1 MLHYNLR
8 EIMKK
13 IISLIVLVTLGTC
26 FSCNKDVLNKQ
37 PLSVISDANVFK
49 DPALINAYLTQVYY
63 DMPFLGNDCNA
74 SGSFDGDGSWHAFD
88 INDVSDE
95 SFPQFRDWNPSN
107 AFTYKYGNL
116 NINGGLLDWWGYNT
130 VREIN
135 QFLEKL
141 PSSPLAAEEV
151 KAKMAEARFLRAF
164 CYFAM
169 VKRYGGVPLI
179 TKVQNATDPHD
190 SLYPKRATEQS
201 IYDFIIAE
209 ADAAATDLPEVLN
222 TDNIGRPCKYAAL
235 ALKSRAALYAG
246 SIAQFGTVQA
256 DGVVGIPSSAAK
268 PYYQASY
275 DASQAII
282 KSGKY
287 ALYTGDANKTTNF
300 RNIFLVK
307 NNSEV
312 IFAKRH
318 DNVNQATGGNGWGV
332 DFFNCPR
339 PQAWSRGLYEQAYL
353 ELAESFEH
361 VDGTPGTLDR
371 SAVQKNLVTT
381 DELWVNKD
389 PRFFATFY
397 TQNTSWKG
405 GKLDFHAGI
414 RLPDGSI
421 KTDGAYNGIAA
432 TGDQDYQGTGIG
444 VLKYLDESHD
454 NMAGANSG
462 WATSAQDWL
471 IFRYAEILLNN
482 AEAAYELGNLGD
494 ALTSINQIRS
504 RAGIAALA
512 AVDRDKIHH
521 ERKVELA
528 FEGQRYWDA
537 RRWHT
542 AVTDL
547 SIRWS
552 GIRYILDAATGKY
565 QIQII
570 NNVDGTSNIP
580 QFRQENYYLP
590 ITNARTSNNP
600 NLVENPGYK

>member
-1 MLHYNLR
+1 
-8 EIMKK
+8 MKK
-13 IISLIVLVTLGTC
+13 IIPLIVLISISIG
-26 FSCNKDVLNKQ
+26 FSCNKQVLNKK
-37 PLSVISDANVFK
+37 PLSIISDADVFK
-49 DPALINAYLTQVYY
+49 DPALINAYLTQIYY
-63 DMPFLGNDCNA
+63 DMPVLGNDCSAN
-74 SGSFDGDGSWHAFD
+74 GPNDGDGGWHAFD

-107 AFTYKYGNL
+107 AFTFKYGNL

-141 PSSPLAAEEV
+141 PAAPLPADDV
-151 KAKMAEARFLRAF
+151 KSKLAEARFLRAF
-164 CYFAM
+164 CYFSM
-169 VKRYGGVPLI
+169 VKRYGGIPLI
-179 TKVQNATDPHD
+179 TNVQDANDPD
-190 SLYPKRATEQS
+190 STLFPPRATEQR

-209 ADAAATDLPEVLN
+209 IDACANDLPEVVN
-222 TDNIGRPCKYAAL
+222 GDNIGRPSKYAAL
-235 ALKSRAALYAG
+235 ALKSRAALYAA
-246 SIAQFGTVQA
+246 SIAQFGNVQLN
-256 DGVVGIPSSAAK
+256 GVAGIPASLANS
-268 PYYQASY
+268 YYQASY

-287 ALYTGDANKTTNF
+287 ALYDVDGNKTTNF

-339 PQAWSRGLYEQAYL
+339 PQAWGRGLYEQAYL
-353 ELAESFEH
+353 EFAESFEH
-361 VDGTPGTLDR
+361 IDGTPGTLDR
-371 SAVQKNLVTT
+371 VAIQSKLLTT
-381 DELWVNKD
+381 DELWANKD

-405 GKLDFHAGI
+405 SLLDFHAGI
-414 RLPDGSI
+414 RLPDGTI

-432 TGDQDYQGTGIG
+432 TGNQDYQGTGIG

-471 IFRYAEILLNN
+471 IFRYAEMLLNN
-482 AEAAYELGNLGD
+482 AEAAFELGNKEE
-494 ALTSINQIRS
+494 ALSSINQIRN
-504 RAGIAALA
+504 RAGIAPLT
-512 AVDRDKIHH
+512 VITRDRIHH
-521 ERKVELA
+521 ERKIELA
-528 FEGQRYWDA
+528 FEGQRYWDV
-537 RRWHT
+537 RRWRT
-542 AVTDL
+542 AVKDL
-547 SIRWS
+547 SVRWS
-552 GIRYILDAATGKY
+552 GIRYILDGTTGKY

-590 ITNARTSNNP
+590 ITLQRTSNNP
-600 NLVENPGYK
+600 KLVENPGY

>member
-1 MLHYNLR
+1 MR
-8 EIMKK
+8 KV
-13 IISLIVLVTLGTC
+13 ISLIIFISISAC
-26 FSCNKDVLNKQ
+26 FSCNKEVLNKK
-37 PLSVISDANVFK
+37 PLSIISDADVFK
-49 DPALINAYLTQVYY
+49 DPALINAYLTQIYY
-63 DMPFLGNDCNA
+63 DMPVLGNDCSAN
-74 SGSFDGDGSWHAFD
+74 GPTDGDGSWHAFD

-107 AFTYKYGNL
+107 AFTFKYGNL
-116 NINGGLLDWWGYNT
+116 NINGGVLDWWGYNT

-141 PSSPLAAEEV
+141 PSSPLPADQV
-151 KAKMAEARFLRAF
+151 KSKLAEARFLRAF
-164 CYFAM
+164 CYFSM

-179 TKVQNATDPHD
+179 TKVQSANEPESTLFP
-190 SLYPKRATEQS
+190 PRATEQS
-201 IYDFIIAE
+201 VYDFIISE
-209 ADAAATDLPEVLN
+209 IDACANDLPEVISG
-222 TDNIGRPCKYAAL
+222 DNLGRPTKYAAL

-246 SIAQFGTVQA
+246 SIAQFGKV
-256 DGVVGIPSSAAK
+256 DLNGVVGIPAAAANT
-268 PYYQASY
+268 YYQASY

-282 KSGKY
+282 KSAKY
-287 ALYTGDANKTTNF
+287 TLYSADANKITNF

-318 DNVNQATGGNGWGV
+318 DSANEATGGNGWGV

-339 PQAWSRGLYEQAYL
+339 PQAWGRGLYEQAYL

-361 VDGTPGTLDR
+361 TDGTPGTLDR
-371 SAVQKNLVTT
+371 ATIQSKLLTT
-381 DELWVNKD
+381 DELWANKD
-389 PRFFATFY
+389 PRFYATFY

-405 GKLDFHAGI
+405 NKLDFHAGI
-414 RLPDGSI
+414 RLPDGTI

-444 VLKYLDESHD
+444 VLKYLDENHD

-462 WATSAQDWL
+462 WSTSAQDWL

-482 AEAAYELGNLGD
+482 AEAAFELGNTAE
-494 ALTSINQIRS
+494 ALSSINQIRS
-504 RAGIAALA
+504 RAGIAPLA
-512 AVDRDKIHH
+512 GSLTREQIHH

-528 FEGQRYWDA
+528 FEGQRYWDV
-537 RRWHT
+537 RRWRT
-542 AVTDL
+542 AVHDL

-552 GIRYILDAATGKY
+552 GIRYILDGATGKY
-565 QIQII
+565 QIQFI

-590 ITNARTSNNP
+590 LTVAKTSNNK
-600 NLVENPGYK
+600 NLVENPGY